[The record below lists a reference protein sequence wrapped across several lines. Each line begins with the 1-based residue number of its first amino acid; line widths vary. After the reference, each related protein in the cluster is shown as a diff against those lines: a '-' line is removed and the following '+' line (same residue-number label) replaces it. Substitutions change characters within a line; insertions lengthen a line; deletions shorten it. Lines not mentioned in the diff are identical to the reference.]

1 MPLKKGDEVIITAHA
16 SKQSKMSF
24 KFFEAHTSAL
34 VPLFLIPVFPFLI
47 TIKIAGAAILVLI
60 LLERR
65 GWTIPIALKK
75 TRSRLAGR
83 YRYRKGRMSL
93 IRRSKGLR

>member
-1 MPLKKGDEVIITAHA
+1 MPLRRGNEVVITAHA

-24 KFFEAHTSAL
+24 KLFEAHTGAL
-34 VPLFLIPVFPFLI
+34 VPLLAVPLLPFMI
-47 TIKIAGAAILVLI
+47 TVKIAFACILTLI

-65 GWTIPIALKK
+65 GWTISIALKK
-75 TRSRLAGR
+75 IRARLAGR
-83 YRYRKGRMSL
+83 YRFRKGRMLL